1 MSKREALLLRILLFF
16 GVIAL
21 GAGFTVLGYRSW
33 RSGEKETQALRDRV
47 LKLKSKL
54 LEQQAWS
61 SSSGWAQENAP
72 VFDSTEAASSR
83 LLELVSKYA
92 EDRQLLLSGKEII
105 NSKTSEMDRE
115 AAGFFQ
121 KCSVKVKLEAV
132 SEEVLFSWLHTLCYS
147 DHFIGITE
155 FEMSSP
161 SNAKSVDC
169 TVVLTLFYK

>member
-83 LLELVSKYA
+83 LLDLVSTYA
-92 EDRQLLLSGKEII
+92 ETKKLSLSGKEII
-105 NSKTSEMDRE
+105 NSKSSGMEQE
-115 AAGFFQ
+115 ATGFFQ
-121 KCSVKVKLEAV
+121 KCSVKVKLDAV
-132 SEEVLFSWLHTLCYS
+132 SEETLFSWLHMLSYS
-147 DHFIGITE
+147 DHFVGITD
-155 FEMSSP
+155 FEMSSQGT
-161 SNAKSVDC
+161 AKTVDC
-169 TVVLTLFYK
+169 TVILTLFYK